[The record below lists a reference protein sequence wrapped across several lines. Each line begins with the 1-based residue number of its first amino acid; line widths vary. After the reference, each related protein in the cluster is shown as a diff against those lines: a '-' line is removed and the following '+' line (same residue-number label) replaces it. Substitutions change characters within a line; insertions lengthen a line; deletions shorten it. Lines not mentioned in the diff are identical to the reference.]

1 MLPHSTPTTSGGLSL
16 PYLRL
21 TLGVAALLTA
31 LYFSISF
38 LSQGVTG
45 AAFMAALSFCLITE
59 ITKAL
64 FAGDVAYYSAI
75 KQNDKALFALVIVAI
90 LFALSI
96 MASVWFL
103 VSNPLKEDVALN
115 HASHKTT
122 QIEQAIT
129 SKKAAIAACNQSYV
143 TKCVNPRTQE
153 LTALQNEYNEALAS
167 ESKYSEVE
175 ASREFWKMSAGA
187 MGTTPENLKMG
198 LALVR
203 SVLLELLGIVLIG
216 QFTSNKR
223 LQSHAFSYNN
233 ALHSVTDNSSAA
245 EVFSLMSAK
254 IEQLEKDLEKKP

>member
-1 MLPHSTPTTSGGLSL
+1 MHTPNPQNGLSL

-21 TLGVAALLTA
+21 TLGISALVTA

-38 LSQGVTG
+38 LAQGVTG
-45 AAFMAALSFCLITE
+45 AAFIAALSFCLITE

-75 KQNDKALFALVIVAI
+75 KQNDKAVFALVIVAI

-103 VSNPLKEDVALN
+103 VSNPLKEDVALT
-115 HASHKTT
+115 HASHKSSE
-122 QIEQAIT
+122 IAQAIT
-129 SKKAAIAACNQSYV
+129 AKKAAIAACNPSYL

-153 LTALQNEYNEALAS
+153 LTTLQNEYNKALTNEAS
-167 ESKYSEVE
+167 YSDVE
-175 ASREFWKMSAGA
+175 ANRTFWKMSANA
-187 MGTTPENLKMG
+187 VATTPENLKMG

-223 LQSHAFSYNN
+223 LQSHAFSQNN
-233 ALHSVTDNSSAA
+233 ALRNVTDNSSAA
-245 EVFSLMSAK
+245 EVFALMSAK
-254 IEQLEKDLEKKP
+254 IEQLEKELEKKP